1 MGFDA
6 EVGLDVGKAIKAARD
21 LAGTLANLQNAV
33 GGSSKELDKA
43 ERNAATAAAALQQ
56 YAKSGKAVT
65 QSATQQAT
73 ALRALVTQYNALN
86 KAATAARANGKN
98 AVASVL
104 PGGSTVGE
112 TAKQY
117 QAAEDARLA
126 QARQTNAQIIKDEQK
141 VRATQLA
148 ELRAAIQKRAEI
160 EQVARAEIKK
170 IHDGQAKDAAAA
182 YQRQLAEARKTAK
195 EISRVWEQA
204 QAQNRQFDVNRLGQ
218 QVNAQSLRANL
229 GSDLMA
235 SMRGTAEY
243 TNLIDR
249 SVQGLANQRYALYDV
264 ATTFGIIATATAG
277 AGVAAV
283 AMGASYE
290 KAFAQVER
298 TTLASG
304 AELQQLHSDLIDI
317 STTLPVA
324 FQDVTS
330 IATLGAQLN
339 IANENLAGFTT
350 TVSQF
355 AATTDVTVERAA
367 MGFGRLAQLTK
378 TPQNEISNLGSAIY
392 QTGINSVATEGEILS
407 VAEQIATAGD
417 LAGFSNTQIIA
428 LASSLASLGVA
439 PEQARG
445 AIMRIFGD
453 ITAAVGEGGEAL
465 QGFAD
470 MAGLSAQ
477 EFARLWRDSPQE
489 AFTAYI
495 EGAERVIQAQGDL
508 DSALKNQGFINI
520 RDRNV
525 ITRLANNTQVYADAL
540 HDTTQAYAEN
550 TALSEG
556 AAIANDNLADKLT
569 VLMNT
574 IKALMAA
581 AGQNEAL
588 NGLVDLLNRF
598 LGGVLDFVQ
607 TPIGKVL
614 ATIVL
619 GFGALVGAVAATVAG
634 LAMGRASLLALVT
647 AMETTARSTGR
658 STLNLRALTLEL
670 IRMGGAGPRAA
681 AGLTAVSAAANAQGT
696 ALMRARAGMA
706 AYSAA
711 TNSATAATSRFAT
724 VSRGAL
730 MATGLGAAFVAVTV
744 AINEVTK
751 AFQSAEDSAA
761 EYFSSLP
768 NGGTGLAEA
777 IAQDTAA
784 AREGGTVYREYTE
797 WVGAAGARNADTA
810 DQIRQAAG
818 AQTQAKEAT
827 EQTNAALDNQVRVLG
842 DASKAWIANTLA
854 TDENFQKLW
863 EQKDVLDALGFSLE
877 EFIQRTLESPNGG
890 NQYIQGLI
898 DDFNELYA
906 TGKSGYESAGIS
918 LDEMALA
925 VRDLKNITEAYQTTV
940 DTTMTQEQIRTQILK
955 TLGVA
960 LDEAENE
967 TRDNTDANEEYGNT
981 LSDLVDKMFAATSAT
996 ASVQDA
1002 VQRLGQSLGENGNSF
1017 SAFTE
1022 GGRENL
1028 EALETTI
1035 SAMADAAGDNA
1046 VILASNVAGLMA
1058 ELQAYGVDVGNELS
1072 FVGDTLNQLVGN
1084 QWGIDFNS
1092 APARADI
1099 QAFINAAIAAIQM
1112 RANLERAAATARATA
1127 LSAGGNSVAAA
1138 LSSAAGVASST
1149 IYQSQINA
1157 LKAFQGQIKSATSS
1171 AGSLGKTLKNGFDA
1185 GRKAANGAGKAARG
1199 AGKDAGGAAKEFRT
1213 LVDYA
1218 NDIESV
1224 WKRAFDIRYG
1234 PSQAADATASALQKM
1249 RDEIEANNRALTDAR
1264 IRVQELNAELGTLRA
1279 DNTTLGYQL
1288 GVAIEYGDELRANEI
1303 RAKMAE
1309 NNEEIAKTEADKARA
1324 QKDAKKAQDAANLS
1338 LTGNS
1343 AAAINNREAVL
1354 GLIQS
1359 YQGQIQALA
1368 SSGLSTAE
1376 LARRTEALRQD
1387 FIRQLTQMGY
1397 NRSEVMRYTAAFDDL
1412 ARVLRSV
1419 PRNVT
1424 VTANTN
1430 PAQQAINEFIARNN
1444 NRTVNMRVNTPSV
1457 GNIGAG
1463 KITPSGIAVGNG
1475 GITTPKV
1482 GVGSGGVTAPKM
1494 NIAGQVQYGGSA
1506 RPVATGGYIDHLA
1519 VGGVAGLH
1527 PGAPTGTDTV
1537 PAWLTPG
1544 EFVQRKAA
1552 VDYYGIPFMNALN
1565 SLQIPRFFAQGGS
1578 AGGAVVKGSA
1588 PSVQLVELLPNQLHQ
1603 LAQMVST
1610 QVNLDGE
1617 KITTNVNSH
1626 NVQTNVRGGA

>member
-21 LAGTLANLQNAV
+21 LAGTLADVQQAV
-33 GGSSKELDKA
+33 GGASKEIDRAEKA
-43 ERNAATAAAALQQ
+43 AAGIAASMEKFAASGNAA
-56 YAKSGKAVT
+56 VT
-65 QSATQQAT
+65 SATKQAG
-73 ALRALVTQYNALN
+73 AIRRLVNEYNALS
-86 KAATAARANGKN
+86 RAQGTMANRG
-98 AVASVL
+98 AVNQQFPL
-104 PGGSTVGE
+104 L
-112 TAKQY
+112 Q
-117 QAAEDARLA
+117 Q
-126 QARQTNAQIIKDEQK
+126 QIS
-141 VRATQLA
+141 A
-148 ELRAAIQKRAEI
+148 
-160 EQVARAEIKK
+160 
-170 IHDGQAKDAAAA
+170 AKDAEKYERQFSALYAAELNKREQEAANTATAIARERESIEQASRNREMAALKRSIQERAAA
-182 YQRQLAEARKTAK
+182 EMKAAKQVAAVWDRAHAENAAR
-195 EISRVWEQA
+195 
-204 QAQNRQFDVNRLGQ
+204 N
-218 QVNAQSLRANL
+218 VNALPLGANL
-229 GSDLMA
+229 SQDLLG
-235 SMRGTAEY
+235 SMRGTAAY
-243 TNLIDR
+243 TDLIDR

-264 ATTFGIIATATAG
+264 ATTFGLIATATAG
-277 AGVAAV
+277 AGIAAV

-304 AELQQLHSDLIDI
+304 DELQQLHSDLIDI

-417 LAGFSNTQIIA
+417 LAGFTNTQIIA

-477 EFARLWRDSPQE
+477 EFATLWRDSPQE
-489 AFTAYI
+489 AFNAYI
-495 EGAERVIQAQGDL
+495 EGAERVIQTQGDL
-508 DSALKNQGFINI
+508 DTALKNQGFINI

-525 ITRLANNTQVYADAL
+525 ITRLANNTEVYADAL
-540 HDTTQAYAEN
+540 NDTTEAYAAN
-550 TALSEG
+550 TALADG

-574 IKALMAA
+574 IKALMAE

-588 NGLVDLLNRF
+588 NGLVDLLTKA
-598 LGGVLDFVQ
+598 LGALLNFTQ
-607 TPIGKVL
+607 TPVGKVI
-614 ATIVL
+614 ATVVL

-647 AMETTARSTGR
+647 AMETTARSSGR
-658 STLNLRALTLEL
+658 NTLNLRALTLEL
-670 IRMGGAGPRAA
+670 IRMGGAGTKAA
-681 AGLTAVSAAANAQGT
+681 AGLNAVTVAANTQGG
-696 ALMRARAGMA
+696 ALARARAGMA
-706 AYSAA
+706 AYA
-711 TNSATAATSRFAT
+711 TSTTAATTATGRFAT
-724 VSRGAL
+724 VARTAL
-730 MATGLGAAFVAVTV
+730 IGTGIGAAFVGLVTLV
-744 AINEVTK
+744 DSLGQAMKT
-751 AFQSAEDSAA
+751 AEERAA
-761 EYFSSLP
+761 DYLSTLD
-768 NGGTGLAEA
+768 GGGAGLAEA
-777 IAQDTAA
+777 ISQDTAA
-784 AREGGTVYREYTE
+784 VEEGGAVYREYTA
-797 WVGAAGARNADTA
+797 WVGAAGARNEDTA
-810 DQIRQAAG
+810 DSIRRAAG
-818 AQTQAKEAT
+818 AQVEAADAT
-827 EQTNAALDNQVRVLG
+827 NQTNTALDNQVRVLG
-842 DASKAWIANTLA
+842 DASKAWLANTLA
-854 TDENFQKLW
+854 SDENIQKLW
-863 EQKDVLDALGFSLE
+863 EQKDLLNALGFDLE
-877 EFIQRTLESPNGG
+877 EFVNRTMASPGG
-890 NQYIQGLI
+890 GSNY
-898 DDFNELYA
+898 FKELLA
-906 TGKSGYESAGIS
+906 DMAAAGGYTEEFGRKAGVTREQFIS
-918 LDEMALA
+918 MTNDLQTALD
-925 VRDLKNITEAYQTTV
+925 AYQVTV
-940 DTTMTQEQIRTQILK
+940 DSTLTQEELRTQILNA
-955 TLGVA
+955 LGVEM
-960 LDEAENE
+960 DETAQS
-967 TRDNTDANEEYGNT
+967 TDAAAGANEEYGNT
-981 LSDLVDKMFAATSAT
+981 LRDLVDQMFAATSAT

-1028 EALETTI
+1028 EALQGTI
-1035 SAMADAAGDNA
+1035 SAMAAQAGDDSVA
-1046 VILASNVAGLMA
+1046 LATNVAGLMA
-1058 ELQAYGVDVGNELS
+1058 ELQSYGVDVGNELG
-1072 FVGDTLNQLVGN
+1072 FVGDMLNQLVGN

-1099 QAFINAAIAAIQM
+1099 AAFIQAAIQAIQM
-1112 RANLERAAATARATA
+1112 RATLERAAAQARA
-1127 LSAGGNSVAAA
+1127 AAA
-1138 LSSAAGVASST
+1138 SASGNPILGALNSAAGAAQST
-1149 IYQSQINA
+1149 IYQQQINA
-1157 LKAFQGQIKSATSS
+1157 LKSFQSQISAATSS
-1171 AGSLGKTLKNGFDA
+1171 AGTLGKTLKNGFDS
-1185 GRKAANGAGKAARG
+1185 GRKAAGGAGKAARG

-1234 PSQAADATASALQKM
+1234 PQQAADATASALQKM
-1249 RDEIEANNRALTDAR
+1249 RDEIEANNRALADAR
-1264 IRVQELNAELGTLRA
+1264 LRVRELNAELGTLRA
-1279 DNTTLGYQL
+1279 DNATLGYQL

-1309 NNEEIAKTEADKARA
+1309 NNAEIAKTEADKAQA
-1324 QKDAKKAQDAANLS
+1324 QKDAKKAQDATNLS

-1343 AAAINNREAVL
+1343 EAARNNRDAVL
-1354 GLIQS
+1354 NLIQS

-1412 ARVLRSV
+1412 ARVLRTV
-1419 PRNVT
+1419 PRNIT
-1424 VTANTN
+1424 VSANTN

-1444 NRTVNMRVNTPSV
+1444 NRTVNMRVNTPNV

-1463 KITPSGIAVGNG
+1463 RITPSGIAVGSG
-1475 GITTPKV
+1475 GISTPKIAT
-1482 GVGSGGVTAPKM
+1482 GAGGVTAPKM
-1494 NIAGQVQYGGSA
+1494 NIAGKIQYGGSA
-1506 RPVATGGYIDHLA
+1506 RPVATGGYIDKLA
-1519 VGGVAGLH
+1519 TGGVAGLH

-1544 EFVQRKAA
+1544 EFVQRKKA

-1578 AGGAVVKGSA
+1578 TGGAVVAASS
-1588 PSVQLVELLPNQLHQ
+1588 PSVQLVELLPNQMVQ
-1603 LAQMVST
+1603 LARMVST
-1610 QVNLDGE
+1610 QVNLDG
-1617 KITTNVNSH
+1617 KSITDSVNEN
-1626 NVQTNVRGGA
+1626 NVQTTVRGGA